1 MLLHFWP
8 LLDDYFMRRKSP
20 TVLHSVAVVVVL
32 DISWLTRGRGRQRG
46 GHWSCLFAPEWIWIL
61 SFIHICFCKRT
72 YWGYFREG
80 ASYYAQKE
88 VSSFHY
94 PRPGALRAAGWCCR
108 VPCWLRVLVEWKL
121 RPNRLQGFVWRR
133 FFQIP
138 GIEIFPG
145 FLETLS
151 AKISAVYGKTG
162 GERTD
167 SRLSGAKAQTFGCHN
182 YFWNTGWA

>member
-8 LLDDYFMRRKSP
+8 LLDDYFMRRKSQ

-32 DISWLTRGRGRQRG
+32 DISWLTRGTGRQRG

-94 PRPGALRAAGWCCR
+94 PWPGALRAAGWCCR